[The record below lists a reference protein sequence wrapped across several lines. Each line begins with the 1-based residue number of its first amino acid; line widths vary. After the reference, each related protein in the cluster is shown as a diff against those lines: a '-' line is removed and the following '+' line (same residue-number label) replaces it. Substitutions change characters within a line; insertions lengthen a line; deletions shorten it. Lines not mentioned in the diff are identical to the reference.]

1 VTAAQAHA
9 KAATSAAEPEAD
21 QPLSPAIPSVPPQVR
36 ERTRSKARVLLEALP
51 FIEEHAG
58 SVVVVK
64 VGGAAMEERP
74 LAETF
79 ARDIALLRHVGIRPV
94 VVHGGGPQIT
104 AMARKLG
111 IEPSFVAGHRVTD
124 GPTLEVARMVLVGL
138 VNQDLSSLLSRHG
151 TRAIGLSGMDGG
163 LLRVTARD
171 ADLGFVGEVERV
183 DVALLEHLMEAAV
196 PVVASVGVDEAGQA
210 YNVNAD
216 LVAGAIAG
224 AMGASKLVYL
234 SDVAGVFGADGG
246 LVAEAT
252 VSECGELIASGVA
265 AGGMIPKLESAMS
278 AVLQGVR
285 RAHLIDGRIEHSLIL
300 ELFTPEGIGTMVV
313 PDPDPTAAALTDDD
327 GSEGAR

>member
-1 VTAAQAHA
+1 VTAPAQAL
-9 KAATSAAEPEAD
+9 T
-21 QPLSPAIPSVPPQVR
+21 QVQPQVR

-51 FIEEHAG
+51 FIEEHSG

-64 VGGAAMEERP
+64 VGGAAIEEQP

-79 ARDIALLRHVGIRPV
+79 AQDIALLRHVGIRPV
-94 VVHGGGPQIT
+94 VVHGGGPQVT
-104 AMARKLG
+104 AMAKRLG
-111 IEPSFVAGHRVTD
+111 IETSFVGGHRVTD
-124 GPTLEVARMVLVGL
+124 ASTLEVARMVLVGL
-138 VNQDLSSLLSRHG
+138 VNQDLASLLSRHG
-151 TRAIGLSGMDGG
+151 TRAIGLSGMDAG
-163 LLRVTARD
+163 LLKVLPRN

-183 DVALLEHLMEAAV
+183 DVALLDHLMEAAV

-234 SDVAGVFGADGG
+234 SDVAGLFGSNGE

-252 VSECGELIASGVA
+252 VSECRSLIESGVA
-265 AGGMIPKLESAMS
+265 DGGMIPKLESAV
-278 AVLQGVR
+278 AALLQGVR

-300 ELFTPEGIGTMVV
+300 ELFTPEGIGTMLV
-313 PDPDPTAAALTDDD
+313 PDPDPIAA
-327 GSEGAR
+327 EQGAFEQEPAE